1 MLCERVIEAKCSKG
15 HVQRRMCHMNQPAMC
30 RTCQREDEKRQRE
43 LQAELERQ
51 SRRDQEQRQHAA
63 KMAEI
68 DRQIRLVR
76 EQMADEKTAEE
87 NTRALEQK
95 KRDLEAARHIAQ
107 QTADAPVNSTK
118 LETRTAPST
127 APTSSLDDSLNS
139 HQGQVHQAPP
149 VGDQHESEQTK
160 LACEQEWDRQKRVDG
175 ASNAAIDALMALTGL
190 EDAKSKILN
199 IKAKIE
205 TVLRQGTDM
214 KDERLGIVLLG
225 NPGTG
230 RSRAHISWNLLM
242 LCTRQDYRR
251 PIICPISLFGRR
263 TPGQ

>member
-1 MLCERVIEAKCSKG
+1 
-15 HVQRRMCHMNQPAMC
+15 MNQPAVC
-30 RTCQREDEKRQRE
+30 RICQHEDEKRQRE

-51 SRRDQEQRQHAA
+51 SRRDQEQREHAA
-63 KMAEI
+63 KVAEL

-76 EQMADEKTAEE
+76 EQIADEKTAEE

-95 KRDLEAARHIAQ
+95 KRDLEAARHLAQ
-107 QTADAPVNSTK
+107 QTANPPVISTK
-118 LETRTAPST
+118 QETHTAPST
-127 APTSSLDDSLNS
+127 APAPSLDDSSKS
-139 HQGQVHQAPP
+139 HQAQAQQASP
-149 VGDQHESEQTK
+149 VGDQHENEQTK

-230 RSRAHISWNLLM
+230 RSCAHISWKLLM
-242 LCTRQDYRR
+242 FVY
-251 PIICPISLFGRR
+251 
-263 TPGQ
+263 